1 MKRYVGVKSGHDS
14 VRTKSENA
22 EIRQLM
28 SLQNVLRV
36 PLNANSLVDQ
46 ATQAIDHA
54 IYVGQLLPGQRISEA
69 ELAGQFGISRG
80 PLREAISRLEG
91 RRLIERV
98 PHQGV
103 RVIQLDDN
111 AINEVF
117 LLREALEGMA
127 CRIAAEKHTKEQF
140 QEWQQLL
147 RAHEL
152 ASNAADG
159 TFDDLRNKDWDFHL
173 SIIRATGNHRLET
186 MLIKDVYYQL
196 RLYCYQHR
204 NIASQ
209 RKTGV
214 KGHKDILA
222 ALKTRDGEAAEGAMR
237 SHISTA
243 RKNLVFG
250 TGT

>member
-1 MKRYVGVKSGHDS
+1 MNS
-14 VRTKSENA
+14 
-22 EIRQLM
+22 
-28 SLQNVLRV
+28 QNVLRAT
-36 PLNANSLVDQ
+36 LNVNSLVDQ
-46 ATQAIDHA
+46 ATHAIDHA

-117 LLREALEGMA
+117 LLREALEGLA
-127 CRIAAEKHTKEQF
+127 CRIAAETHTKEQV
-140 QEWQQLL
+140 QEWQQLI

-152 ASNAADG
+152 ASNTVDDS
-159 TFDDLRNKDWDFHL
+159 FDDLRNKDWEFHL

-196 RLYCYQHR
+196 RLYRYQPR
-204 NIASQ
+204 NVASQ
-209 RKTGV
+209 RKTAV

-222 ALKTRDGEAAEGAMR
+222 ALKKRDGDAAEMAMR
-237 SHISTA
+237 THISTA
-243 RKNLVFG
+243 RKNLIAGPPVKSE
-250 TGT
+250 